1 MQEGFLPTG
10 HEQITHYF
18 CSATPYDF
26 ANQEVKSGGTNLLFR
41 ICAFQHANELL
52 AHALFNVILNCT

>member
-18 CSATPYDF
+18 CRATPYAF
-26 ANQEVKSGGTNLLFR
+26 ANQVIKSGGTNLLFG
-41 ICAFQHANELL
+41 ICALHYANELL
-52 AHALFNVILNCT
+52 AHALYAVNLN